1 MTTMPTLT
9 RNAMLDELA
18 RSTQDV
24 HDARSRI
31 RSIREQLGPWTAADD
46 RYFIAARDRTRP
58 VTRVIAEDAGLP
70 AIVRAVSFAR
80 SLQDPDGQRGVIEV
94 VIPWPAEQE

>member
-31 RSIREQLGPWTAADD
+31 RSIREQLGPWTADDD
-46 RYFIAARDRTRP
+46 RYFIAAREKARP
-58 VTRVIAEDAGLP
+58 VTRVRAESAGIM
-70 AIVRAVSFAR
+70 AIVDAVALAR
-80 SLQDPDGQRGVIEV
+80 GLEKEAGVRGVIEV
-94 VIPWPAEQE
+94 VIPCPDEQE